1 MALFGDKL
9 IRGSVH
15 PYVAY
20 EAIAVGVCDIP
31 DDDDLITSTHRGHG
45 HCIAKGLDVTADDDG
60 GDHRARDGLL
70 RRQGRRHAHH
80 CRVKHGMLGA
90 DAIVGG
96 SPGRSPSAPRTGVG
110 CRAPN
115 SVTVAFFGDGA
126 RNQGIFHEAANL
138 ASILKSPTIFVCEN
152 NQWAISMPFERA
164 VAIPDVAPR
173 AQGYGMPG
181 VVVDGND
188 VQAVRAVAETAV
200 ARARA
205 GDGPTL
211 VEAKTF
217 RACGRTRRPRRR
229 TRKPE
234 ALIREW
240 EERDPIQSLGTLLRN
255 EHGVD
260 AAVLEGLDEA
270 ATAEI
275 EAAVAT
281 RAMASAAPDAA
292 AAFEDV
298 YAPADWQRAGR
309 LS

>member
-1 MALFGDKL
+1 
-9 IRGSVH
+9 
-15 PYVAY
+15 
-20 EAIAVGVCDIP
+20 
-31 DDDDLITSTHRGHG
+31 
-45 HCIAKGLDVTADDDG
+45 
-60 GDHRARDGLL
+60 
-70 RRQGRRHAHH
+70 
-80 CRVKHGMLGA
+80 
-90 DAIVGG
+90 
-96 SPGRSPSAPRTGVG
+96 
-110 CRAPN
+110 
-115 SVTVAFFGDGA
+115 
-126 RNQGIFHEAANL
+126 
-138 ASILKSPTIFVCEN
+138 
-152 NQWAISMPFERA
+152 
-164 VAIPDVAPR
+164 
-173 AQGYGMPG
+173 MPG

-217 RACGRTRRPRRR
+217 RVRPHSASTPKDAR
-229 TRKPE
+229 PE

-260 AAVLEGLDEA
+260 AAVLEGLGEA

-275 EAAVAT
+275 EAAVEF
-281 RAMASAAPDAA
+281 AMASAAPDAA